1 MKKGIINP
9 VVNQIRSANYQSPRY
24 SINRSEGTYADS
36 IENMAGSGYNKDSK
50 KLRTL
55 YDDAKGI
62 AIGARPNP
70 ETNAKRFWGLYGQQA
85 NTKPYQSMQEMS
97 NGMRQ
102 KIDELRYG
110 NTNRRITKRAKIEKE
125 SYYNTFGGGYDP
137 NVVVTPKKGR
147 PYKGQPDS
155 LPLVAKRAN
164 KISKANENT
173 FPENYKN
180 FMQTYE
186 NTNADY
192 KKPWDAADAKWNPYL
207 VNEDNRR
214 LQIQYALT
222 NPYADELGNMQPP
235 LLRTWN
241 DPQITSGGTFKK
253 PKKRS
258 WTDQEYS
265 NFLDTAAR
273 NYGRNTPSSTY
284 TALPKYQSD
293 DWKMP
298 ISIPVVGDSISE
310 REREQAGD
318 LATNPAMMIQ
328 QWYPKAAQLSSKIL
342 GRYGPKGLKK
352 PAQFFNPKKIGGKV
366 LANVQNYSD
375 LASYASSMAHA
386 GNAIN
391 QEMQYQYPT
400 TMATSRTKTKQ
411 VYPSTGIP
419 SLPLITSVKE
429 GDAANRKF
437 GDAKTFLD
445 IVQGYMNPSGKKIWP
460 STIPNP
466 LDPEYKQIRITN
478 PADLINRFDQSNA
491 TGDYSESVGRK
502 KLPAKFSDL
511 PLAQQQEYGRFG
523 KPVET
528 RIKPNLLRMITEGLI
543 SSLTGQSFVG
553 QSYNKENKNP
563 WEDIDNLFFD
573 QMSHKG
579 MAQGPL
585 TEVYGYSPE
594 GNLKAAR
601 VSRPLQPAMN
611 PGQNMAPLYQL
622 PEGYTQP
629 YKIWYENPLAF
640 ESLTSKYQREKYG
653 RVPGLSMQP
662 RELTEAQAT
671 PSQYIQ
677 PRFPEFM
684 MGAQLSFNPQDPK
697 ANMAPTYIPES
708 QEDVRNQAYMNL
720 ANAVWQAANPRTST
734 GRGIMPWTSTNDMLS
749 NAARSLFGKSMKPVK
764 KSAIK
769 KSITPTLNA
778 GTKHVIGGFNGKS
791 LAKSMATSKKPVSA
805 SSSRHS
811 NKYMK

>member
-1 MKKGIINP
+1 MKKSIINP

-24 SINRSEGTYADS
+24 SMNRSKGTYADS

-85 NTKPYQSMQEMS
+85 NTKPYQAMQEMS
-97 NGMRQ
+97 NDMRQ

-155 LPLVAKRAN
+155 LPLVTKRAN
-164 KISKANENT
+164 KISKAGENT

-180 FMQTYE
+180 FMQTYQ
-186 NTNADY
+186 NLNSDY
-192 KKPWDAADAKWNPYL
+192 NKPVAKWNPTL
-207 VNEDNRR
+207 QNEDYRR
-214 LQIQYALT
+214 LQTQYALG
-222 NPYADELGNMQPP
+222 NPWMDERGDVQPP
-235 LLRTWN
+235 LLRSWN

-258 WTDQEYS
+258 WTDQEFNNY
-265 NFLDTAAR
+265 LDTAAR

-293 DWKMP
+293 DWR
-298 ISIPVVGDSISE
+298 IPFSNKVITE
-310 REREQAGD
+310 RQREQAGD

-328 QWYPKAAQLSSKIL
+328 QWYPRAALQSSKIL
-342 GRYGPKGLKK
+342 GRYGPKGIKK
-352 PAQFFNPKKIGGKV
+352 PAQFFNPKKLGGKA
-366 LANVQNYSD
+366 LANFQGFTDWGS
-375 LASYASSMAHA
+375 AASSMAHA

-445 IVQGYMNPSGKKIWP
+445 IVSGFMNPEGEKIWP

-478 PADLINRFDQSNA
+478 PADLLNRFDQSNA

-528 RIKPNLLRMITEGLI
+528 RIKPNLMRMITEGLI

-563 WEDIDNLFFD
+563 WEYLDNLFFD

-611 PGQNMAPLYQL
+611 PGQNMAPLYQF
-622 PEGYTQP
+622 PEGNKQS
-629 YKIWYENPLAF
+629 YKLWYDNPLEF
-640 ESLTSKYQREKYG
+640 ESLASKYQREKYG
-653 RVPGLSMQP
+653 RVPGLSFQP
-662 RELTEAQAT
+662 RELTAEQAA

-677 PRFPEFM
+677 PYFPEFM
-684 MGAQLSFNPQDPK
+684 MGSQLSYNPQDPR
-697 ANMAPTYIPES
+697 ANFAPTYIPES
-708 QEDVRNQAYMNL
+708 QEDVRNQALMNA
-720 ANAVWQAANPRTST
+720 ANAVWQAANPRTKT
-734 GRGIMPWTSTNDMLS
+734 GKGIMPWTSTNDMLS
-749 NAARSLFGKSMKPVK
+749 SAARSLFGKSMKPVK
-764 KSAIK
+764 ISAVK

-791 LAKSMATSKKPVSA
+791 LSKSMTTSKKPVSA